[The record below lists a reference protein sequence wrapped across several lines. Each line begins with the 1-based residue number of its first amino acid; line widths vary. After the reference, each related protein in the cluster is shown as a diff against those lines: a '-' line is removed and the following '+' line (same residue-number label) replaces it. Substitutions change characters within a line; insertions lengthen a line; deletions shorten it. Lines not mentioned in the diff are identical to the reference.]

1 MSELEKIKTVMPIVE
16 AETSPTF
23 CLAKWHHT
31 TIYLATGETHSCY
44 HPADRKSVCRER
56 V

>member
-1 MSELEKIKTVMPIVE
+1 MNELDQIKKILPITN
-16 AETSPTF
+16 AEISPTF

-44 HPADRKSVCRER
+44 HPAPHPIPLE
-56 V
+56 